1 MIIKKWGEDNGNQE
15 SKSNQDFRMKQCES
29 NILRQTDKKQT
40 LWKTKMCVKTV
51 REDKG
56 LMRNTIMRRKKRV
69 IKGGNID

>member
-1 MIIKKWGEDNGNQE
+1 
-15 SKSNQDFRMKQCES
+15 MKQCLS